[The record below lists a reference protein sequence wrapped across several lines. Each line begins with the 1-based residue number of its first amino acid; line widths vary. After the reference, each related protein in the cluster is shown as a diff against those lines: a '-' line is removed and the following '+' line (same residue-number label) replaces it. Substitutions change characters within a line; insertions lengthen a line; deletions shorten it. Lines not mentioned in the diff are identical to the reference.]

1 MHWSL
6 WCLFAFLAVFL
17 FALSSMLVCFF
28 MAFYSPKRKPLN
40 EDDYD
45 IPGGEIY
52 QVHKSKLIEWTKKV
66 RAMPHEAIEIT
77 SFDGLTLRGRYYE
90 YKPGAPVEILF
101 HGYRG
106 SADRDLC
113 GAVERA
119 FRVGRSALIVNQR
132 GSGTS
137 DGHVITFGIKERRDC
152 LTWIKKVIEI
162 FGDDVKIVITGVSMG
177 AATVMMAAGE
187 DLPKNVISVLADCG
201 YTSPKEII
209 CKVMRDMHLPPAL
222 IYPFDWL
229 AARVFGRFNLNE
241 ASAIEAMKR
250 CKIPTVFIHGDADD
264 FVPYEMSVRLYEA
277 CASEKKVLI
286 TATGSGHCLAYLDDP
301 DEYVRRLN
309 EIYKEW
315 KI

>member
-1 MHWSL
+1 
-6 WCLFAFLAVFL
+6 
-17 FALSSMLVCFF
+17 
-28 MAFYSPKRKPLN
+28 
-40 EDDYD
+40 
-45 IPGGEIY
+45 
-52 QVHKSKLIEWTKKV
+52 
-66 RAMPHEAIEIT
+66 
-77 SFDGLTLRGRYYE
+77 
-90 YKPGAPVEILF
+90 
-101 HGYRG
+101 
-106 SADRDLC
+106 
-113 GAVERA
+113 
-119 FRVGRSALIVNQR
+119 
-132 GSGTS
+132 
-137 DGHVITFGIKERRDC
+137 
-152 LTWIKKVIEI
+152 
-162 FGDDVKIVITGVSMG
+162 MG